1 MAGMQQGQGAGR
13 PARRQP
19 ETVTRIVYA
28 SRSRIKGPVYAEMER
43 IRDSA
48 MRHNAPLGVHTA
60 LLHQCGWFLQ
70 WKEGPEE
77 AVLRT
82 MERVRA
88 DRRHRDLRIVHSS
101 SGPRLLAGPWSMAI
115 VQLGDT
121 TQAMAERVAQL
132 HSATESGAQFSPP
145 AVWRRLSTP
154 MRHAGAARQ
163 ADADAFQRVLVCA
176 SRGEA
181 SFALVRWLAAHH
193 KQEVVHR
200 RFAGA
205 YDLDVGTDY
214 VDFEEGGRVMRVIA
228 MARKG
233 LLLPLTRAFV
243 PDYSHIL
250 LLLSGEAERDLALV
264 RKAAMACAG
273 LAAPPALLALAAEPG
288 AHHGPLALAQELG
301 LAYGA
306 AQADVEDPV
315 AVWQAASPMLAR
327 WREAANSVPPALRRA
342 V

>member
-1 MAGMQQGQGAGR
+1 MGR
-13 PARRQP
+13 QA

-28 SRSRIKGPVYAEMER
+28 SRARIKGSIYAEMER

-48 MRHNAPLGVHTA
+48 MRHNVPLGVHTA

-70 WKEGPEE
+70 WKEGPEQ
-77 AVLRT
+77 AVVHT

-88 DRRHRDLRIVHSS
+88 DRRHRDLRVVHSS
-101 SGPRLLAGPWSMAI
+101 RGPRLLAGPWSMAI
-115 VQLGDT
+115 VQCGDT
-121 TQAMAERVAQL
+121 AESMAERVAQL
-132 HSATESGAQFSPP
+132 HLATESGGRFSPP

-154 MRHAGAARQ
+154 MLHPGASQQ
-163 ADADAFQRVLVCA
+163 ADPDAFQRVLVCA

-181 SFALVRWLAAHH
+181 SFALVHWLAAGH

-214 VDFEEGGRVMRVIA
+214 VDFEEGGRVMRVIV

-250 LLLSGEAERDLALV
+250 LLSGDTERDLVLV
-264 RKAAMACAG
+264 RKAALACAG
-273 LAAPPALLALAAEPG
+273 LAAPPALLALAAQPG
-288 AHHGPLALAQELG
+288 AHSGPLALAHQLG
-301 LAYGA
+301 LAYAA
-306 AQADVEDPV
+306 AQADVEDPA
-315 AVWQAASPMLAR
+315 AVWDAASPMLAR
-327 WREAANSVPPALRRA
+327 WREAANSGPLATLRRA